1 MNLKTIFTNI
11 ASYFSPKAENV
22 MIYMGSAET
31 YIRRENGDIMIIDSS
46 IDLIDKNGVIR
57 VVTDAD
63 RDDQIS
69 RRFKSRPINADMI
82 VDFEGLNLFVQ
93 KIIQLISSEQRLHIH
108 ALISNGTTKVE
119 IRALKDA
126 LFACKQ
132 VKKVSLTY
140 KHIAAAVEID
150 KDTPIYL
157 LDMECYGD
165 HKYHSVELLKTEN
178 GHTTF
183 SYRANFVNVDDIAPT
198 IAENMDDHKSPLYIM
213 TNCTHID
220 EFRLRFEE
228 QEVDNITLSPK
239 YELSMHGTAKMANNP
254 EKYKEFF
261 IEYGQRK

>member
-1 MNLKTIFTNI
+1 M
-11 ASYFSPKAENV
+11 
-22 MIYMGSAET
+22 
-31 YIRRENGDIMIIDSS
+31 
-46 IDLIDKNGVIR
+46 
-57 VVTDAD
+57 TDAD

-108 ALISNGTTKVE
+108 ALISNSTTKVE

-150 KDTPIYL
+150 KDTPIYM
-157 LDMECYGD
+157 LDLECYGD

-183 SYRANFVNVDDIAPT
+183 SYRANFVNVDDIARILT
-198 IAENMDDHKSPLYIM
+198 NLDCDLRSRKYI
-213 TNCTHID
+213 I
-220 EFRLRFEE
+220 
-228 QEVDNITLSPK
+228 
-239 YELSMHGTAKMANNP
+239 
-254 EKYKEFF
+254 
-261 IEYGQRK
+261 